1 MLIKLTY
8 SMTDK
13 HFILKE
19 IKNKIDEMPIHIYNL
34 IWVVTDM
41 ILKNGTNF
49 NKINYPYTT
58 IPVFSEFE
66 AGNLEQLWNLNI
78 KNNLKIFSED
88 VLQESDFDSIE
99 YSRNVDVIAIETYN
113 EITVKPLYANHE
125 KIIIPIINSV
135 LEALR
140 IINLTDYNST
150 LINIVSE
157 LSKGN
162 MYSVVLLILTKLPDN
177 KFTNLLIRILRN
189 SILLSP
195 PEIRVN
201 FKDIYYK
208 PPPYFL
214 SDFSIWIFVLLSPKF
229 VKDSLNNLISEKNSD
244 LPSINDLIVA
254 LKSAK
259 QPESDELR
267 SIPPFA
273 LFFEF
278 KIVKQD
284 TNKITNKR
292 VTFKNKRQQVIDK

>member
-208 PPPYFL
+208 SSPHLL